1 MIHVIL
7 GAPCSGKSTY
17 IREHAKAGDLRID
30 FDLIAET
37 LGSETKHDAKGLVRK
52 AAFEAREGAIK
63 AALKDPEAESWI
75 IHTLPSAEAL
85 REYEEAGA
93 EIIRLDVS
101 KEDCIERAKA
111 DGRPEATFEAIE
123 KYFAREKGAKMEKHL
138 YKSFEMKADDSGK
151 IAGFFSTYEKTPDSY
166 GDIIE
171 PGAFTKTLEKRK
183 ESGHPFPLCFNH
195 DFSAVIGAVEAV
207 EKENGPYVEGD
218 FLDTQLGQDVRK
230 MVQSGAIYQF
240 SFAYDVLKRRDPSAE
255 EKAAGVTN
263 VLQEVEVYEVSV
275 VTVPANQNAVITEVK
290 TALEAEVKAGR
301 RNNKS
306 DEETIKQIIELAN
319 SLLETKSEPEDT
331 REEEAVND
339 EKAAQ
344 EVNEASEELPEVGN
358 SKKAEDLL
366 AKINSMKGEL

>member
-1 MIHVIL
+1 
-7 GAPCSGKSTY
+7 
-17 IREHAKAGDLRID
+17 
-30 FDLIAET
+30 
-37 LGSETKHDAKGLVRK
+37 
-52 AAFEAREGAIK
+52 
-63 AALKDPEAESWI
+63 
-75 IHTLPSAEAL
+75 
-85 REYEEAGA
+85 
-93 EIIRLDVS
+93 
-101 KEDCIERAKA
+101 
-111 DGRPEATFEAIE
+111 
-123 KYFAREKGAKMEKHL
+123 MEKHL

-171 PGAFTKTLEKRK
+171 AGAFTKTLEKRK

-195 DFSAVIGAVEAV
+195 DFSAVIGAVEAEER
-207 EKENGPYVEGD
+207 EKGPYVEGE
-218 FLDTQLGQDVRK
+218 FLNTQLGQDVRE
-230 MVQSGAIYQF
+230 MVKSGAIYQF
-240 SFAYDVLKRRDPSAE
+240 SFAYDVLKRRDPNAE

-275 VTVPANQNAVITEVK
+275 VTVPANQNAIITEVK

-331 REEEAVND
+331 REEETVTE

>member
-17 IREHAKAGDLRID
+17 IREHAQSGDLRID
-30 FDLIAET
+30 YDLIAET
-37 LGSETKHDAKGLVRK
+37 LGSNTRHDAKGIVRE
-52 AAFEAREGAIK
+52 AAFEAREGAIR
-63 AALKDPEAESWI
+63 AALKNPEAESWI
-75 IHTLPSAEAL
+75 IHTIPSAEAMA
-85 REYEEAGA
+85 EYEKAGS

-101 KEDCIERAKA
+101 KEECIERARA
-111 DGRPEATFEAIE
+111 DKRPEATFEAIE
-123 KYFAREKGAKMEKHL
+123 KYFNNEKGAKMEKHL
-138 YKSFEMKADDSGK
+138 YKSFEMKADDTGK
-151 IAGFFSTYEKTPDSY
+151 IAGFFSTYEKSPDSY

-171 PGAFTKTLEKRK
+171 PGAFTNTLARRK
-183 ESGHPFPLCFNH
+183 DSGHPFPLCFNH
-195 DFSAVIGAVEAV
+195 DFSAVIGAVEAE
-207 EKENGPYVEGD
+207 EKDNGPYVEGT

-240 SFAYDVLKRRDPSAE
+240 SFAYDVLKAREPNAE

-306 DEETIKQIIELAN
+306 DEETIKQIIELAK
-319 SLLETKSEPEDT
+319 SLLEVKNEPEDT
-331 REEEAVND
+331 REETESD

-344 EVNEASEELPEVGN
+344 EANEASEELPDEGN
-358 SKKAEDLL
+358 SKKADSLL
-366 AKINSMKGEL
+366 AKINSYKEEL